1 MLFPFQVKRRDCLLA
16 LTAFTVASSA
26 SAFQPPSVT
35 ANDSRFLLAQSGGR
49 VSLVGAGASFP
60 APLYETW
67 FSQYNRSNPNIQISY
82 QSIGSGAGVQQFSRG
97 TVDFGASD
105 VAMSDGE
112 IAQTSR
118 GVVMLPMTAGSIVL
132 AYNLPGVGNL
142 KLSRQVYT
150 DIFLGKVRTWND
162 PSITR
167 INPGVRLPST
177 PITVVRR
184 SDGSGTTAVFTKHLS
199 AISSQWR
206 SQVGEGKTVKW
217 PVGVGAKGN
226 EGVTAQIQQSQ
237 GTIGYIEYGY
247 AKINNLSTAL
257 LQNKAGKFVPPT
269 ISNAANALSAVT
281 LPGNL
286 RAFIADPRGAN
297 SYPIVTYTWILAPR
311 NTGNPAKA
319 RALKAMLNWGL
330 TQGQQYAPQL
340 GYVPLPAN
348 VVTKVRSA
356 INTIK

>member
-1 MLFPFQVKRRDCLLA
+1 MLFPFEVKRRDCLVA
-16 LTAFTVASSA
+16 LTAFTVASGV
-26 SAFQPPSVT
+26 SAFQPQSVT
-35 ANDSRFLLAQSGGR
+35 ANDSRLLLAQSGGR

-67 FSQYNRSNPNIQISY
+67 FSQYNSSHPNIQISY

-112 IAQTSR
+112 IAQASR
-118 GVVMLPMTAGSIVL
+118 GVVMLPMTAGSVVL

-150 DIFLGKVRTWND
+150 DIFLGKVRAWND

-177 PITVVRR
+177 GINVVHR

-206 SQVGEGKTVKW
+206 SRIGEGKTVQW

-226 EGVTAQIQQSQ
+226 EGVTGQIQQAQ
-237 GTIGYIEYGY
+237 GSIGYIEYGY
-247 AKINNLSTAL
+247 AKNNNLTTAL
-257 LQNKAGKFVPPT
+257 LQNKAGNFVPPT
-269 ISNAANALSAVT
+269 ISNAASALASVR

-286 RAFIADPRGAN
+286 RAFVADPPGAN
-297 SYPIVTYTWILAPR
+297 SYPIVTYTWILAPK

-319 RALKAMLNWGL
+319 KALRDVLNWGL
-330 TQGQQYAPQL
+330 TQGQQGAWKL

-348 VVTKVRSA
+348 VVSRVRSA
-356 INTIK
+356 INTIR